1 MDRQSARRNQH
12 KESIILPP
20 HLFYFNAFHFPN
32 QSMKV
37 AAVNGLGKVS
47 RSRLSLRHGNQRMN
61 STPYYIPAAPAETE
75 ILVVNSRFIASLSP
89 AFSVEEA
96 RAFQKSIRQRF
107 PDATHHV
114 PAFVIGHGNSVI
126 THCSDDGEPSGTAGR
141 PALAVLQGS
150 GLGDAAV
157 VVTRY
162 FGGTLLGT
170 GGLVKAYGDA
180 VREVLKRVRRAVKV
194 PTTTIGLQL
203 PYPLYEQ
210 ALRLAAACGGETLES
225 QFLEDVT
232 LMLRFR
238 DEQLGQFEAQLS
250 ELSAGKVS
258 PLVLEQNPH
267 TIFPVD

>member
-1 MDRQSARRNQH
+1 MQTN
-12 KESIILPP
+12 
-20 HLFYFNAFHFPN
+20 
-32 QSMKV
+32 
-37 AAVNGLGKVS
+37 
-47 RSRLSLRHGNQRMN
+47 
-61 STPYYIPAAPAETE
+61 PYHIPTAPAETE
-75 ILVVNSRFIASLSP
+75 LQVLNSRFIASLSP

-114 PAFVIGHGNSVI
+114 PTFVIGHGNSVI

-180 VREVLKRVRRAVKV
+180 VREVLKLVRRAVKV

-203 PYPLYEQ
+203 PYALFEQ
-210 ALRLAAACGGETLES
+210 VQRLAAAHAGEQLES
-225 QFLEDVT
+225 QFLADVT
-232 LMLRFR
+232 LILRFR
-238 DEQLGQFEAQLS
+238 DEQLDAFLKQLCN
-250 ELSAGKVS
+250 LSAGQIQ
-258 PLVLEQNPH
+258 PLVLERNPE
-267 TIFPVD
+267 TIFPLD

>member
-1 MDRQSARRNQH
+1 MQTS
-12 KESIILPP
+12 
-20 HLFYFNAFHFPN
+20 
-32 QSMKV
+32 
-37 AAVNGLGKVS
+37 
-47 RSRLSLRHGNQRMN
+47 
-61 STPYYIPAAPAETE
+61 PYHIPAAPAETE
-75 ILVVNSRFIASLSP
+75 LLVVNSRFIASLSP

-180 VREVLKRVRRAVKV
+180 VREVLKLVRWAVKV
-194 PTTTIGLQL
+194 PTTTIGVQL
-203 PYPLYEQ
+203 PYPLFEQ
-210 ALRLAAACGGETLES
+210 VQRLAAAHAGEQLES
-225 QFLEDVT
+225 QFLADVT

-238 DEQLGQFEAQLS
+238 DEQLDAFLRQLS
-250 ELSAGKVS
+250 NLSAGQIQ
-258 PLVLEQNPH
+258 PLVLERNPE
-267 TIFPVD
+267 TIFPLD